1 MRGVTHPIM
10 FDPGD
15 PLLAR
20 VRAIG
25 LALPEADEKVSHGRP
40 ALFTQKV
47 FAYFGGS
54 QRIDGEW
61 VAHDAAI
68 VVHPDPDDEPALRQD
83 PRFWVPAYLG
93 PAGWLGIDLDGDTD
107 WQEVAELIES
117 SYRVTAPRRLVR
129 ELDAL

>member
-1 MRGVTHPIM
+1 MAHPQM
-10 FDPGD
+10 FEDD
-15 PLLAR
+15 DRMLAR
-20 VRAIG
+20 VRAIA

-40 ALFTQKV
+40 AFFTQKV
-47 FAYFGGS
+47 FVYFGGS

-61 VAHDAAI
+61 FGHDAA
-68 VVHPDPDDEPALRQD
+68 VMVQPDPDDAPALRQD

-93 PAGWLGIDLDGDTD
+93 PSGWLGIDLDDDTD

-129 ELDAL
+129 ELDAR